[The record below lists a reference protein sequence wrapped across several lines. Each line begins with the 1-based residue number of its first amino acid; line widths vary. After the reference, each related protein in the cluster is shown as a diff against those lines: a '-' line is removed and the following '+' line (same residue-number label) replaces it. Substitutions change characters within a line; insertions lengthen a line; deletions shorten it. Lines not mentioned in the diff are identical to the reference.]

1 MADSGVYVTG
11 MDSQQ
16 GGQEAAGRP
25 SGLITGANPGQKGSR
40 KLLQVV
46 LASELPVDTAEQA
59 RPGLDSCGHL
69 H

>member
-11 MDSQQ
+11 ILTKVDRKQQ
-16 GGQEAAGRP
+16 EGP
-25 SGLITGANPGQKGSR
+25 SSLITGANPGQKGSR
-40 KLLQVV
+40 KLLQIV
-46 LASELPVDTAEQA
+46 LASELPMGTAEQA